1 MYYVRY
7 LKRNKMKITILFVFI
22 FCPFLTI
29 ISQSKDMDKSF
40 SYGLNFKSHEV
51 NKDDR
56 TSLDLLPD
64 GFLKLSKGYTLEFDL
79 KLTNSNHTYGYIFRI
94 IANDTTSLDMTSY
107 LGNNRINFILNGI
120 HNTKASSEYK
130 YERKQLEGKWVNVKI
145 EVRAGSV
152 TFSIDGEEILID
164 TPDNSLGISTIEKIY
179 FGANRHKFFY
189 TSDVPP
195 MSVKNIEIK
204 DDKGKIVRRWDMGR
218 HTVAAVYDDTN
229 GYRAT
234 VSNGIW
240 EIDRHTNWNKEMSLI
255 TRNIYPQIA
264 TDSINNRVFV
274 ATNDSLYIMHLKNKS
289 VQRIKVGGGRP
300 FQGASSY
307 LIYDYIADRLVS
319 YSISHPEPMLY
330 NFDTNMWSGSP
341 SDMSLYVQHHNRFIN
356 PDTNQLV
363 VFGGYGLYRY
373 SAALSTYDLNTGEW
387 ETNDLIDQ
395 LSPRYLS
402 SMGYLGD
409 GQILIFGGY
418 GSKTGLQEA
427 SSYNLYDLHLVD
439 TRAKTS
445 KELGTLEGMPE
456 PYVFGNSMIIDVGEN
471 KFYTLANRSD
481 VYKSSIRLMEVNMND
496 FSYRFLSDSIPYN
509 FQDTESFCDMFRY
522 KNSAIYAVILQR
534 TERGAF
540 ETGIY
545 SLLYPPLSQTDIL
558 QVPGARNIFGNSPV
572 TYIIIGLLVIIIL
585 LAIYLLR
592 RNRMEKA
599 ALSPVV
605 GDKAFVSP
613 PVLPQVP
620 HAYKEKKRSK
630 ISLLGGFQIFDRGG
644 NDITGFFTPVI
655 RQMFLMCLLEYIAT
669 GKGVTSERLDE
680 EFWFDMDKNKA
691 TNNRNVNIRKLR
703 LLLQEIGDVT
713 FQKDNSYWHVSIGD
727 DTFCDYVTVMN
738 LLHEISSAD
747 RVIEKSVIE
756 KIIGIASAGLL
767 LPNIDKRWVDRY
779 QSGYSDL
786 LITTLLK
793 AAKTIEIKDD
803 FRLLVKLADVILIHD
818 SIDEDSVQIKC
829 RSLYKLGQ
837 KGLSKQCY
845 DKFCLDYKNILNEEP
860 QLKYDSIILS
870 E

>member
-1 MYYVRY
+1 
-7 LKRNKMKITILFVFI
+7 MKISILFVFI
-22 FCPFLTI
+22 FSSFLTI
-29 ISQSKDMDKSF
+29 ISQSKDMDKDL

-64 GFLKLSKGYTLEFDL
+64 AFLKLSKGYTLGFDL

-107 LGNNRINFILNGI
+107 LGNNRINLILNGI

-130 YERKQLEGKWVNVKI
+130 YERKRLEDKWVKVKI
-145 EVRAGSV
+145 EVRTGSV
-152 TFSIDGEEILID
+152 TFSIDGDEIQID
-164 TPDNSLGISTIEKIY
+164 TPDNPSGISIIEKIY

-195 MSVKNIEIK
+195 MSVKDIVIK
-204 DDKGKIVRRWDMGR
+204 DEKGKIIRRWDMGR
-218 HTVAAVYDDTN
+218 HDTGVVYDETN

-240 EIDRHTNWNKEMSLI
+240 EIDRHTNWNKDMSLI
-255 TRNIYPQIA
+255 TKNYNPQIA

-289 VQRIKVGGGRP
+289 VQRIKVNSGRP

-307 LIYDYIADRLVS
+307 LIYDYKADRLIS
-319 YSISHPEPMLY
+319 YSISQPELILY
-330 NFDTNMWSGSP
+330 DFGSDTWSGSP
-341 SDMSLYVQHHNRFIN
+341 VDMSLYIQHHNRFID
-356 PDTNQLV
+356 PYTNQLV
-363 VFGGYGLYRY
+363 IFGGYGLYRY
-373 SAALSTYDLNTGEW
+373 SAALSTYNPGTREW
-387 ETNDLIDQ
+387 ESNDLIGQ
-395 LSPRYLS
+395 LTPRYLS

-409 GQILIFGGY
+409 GQILVFGGY

-427 SSYNLYDLHLVD
+427 SSYNIYDLQLID
-439 TRAKTS
+439 TGNKTTE
-445 KELGTLEGMPE
+445 ELGMLTRMQE
-456 PYVFGNSMIIDVGEN
+456 PYVFGNSMIINVAEN

-481 VYKSSIRLMEVNMND
+481 VYKSSIRLMEVNMDD

-522 KNSAIYAVILQR
+522 KNSGIYAVILQR
-534 TERGAF
+534 TEEGAF
-540 ETGIY
+540 EIGIY
-545 SLLYPPLSQTDIL
+545 SLLYPPLSQPDIL
-558 QVPGARNIFGNSPV
+558 PVYNAGGAFSNSPV
-572 TYIIIGLLVIIIL
+572 TYIVIGLLAVVVLLIISLIMRFGYNKQNIHPE
-585 LAIYLLR
+585 AVG
-592 RNRMEKA
+592 NRDS
-599 ALSPVV
+599 SPEQLQVQPAHYYK
-605 GDKAFVSP
+605 DKKQST
-613 PVLPQVP
+613 
-620 HAYKEKKRSK
+620 
-630 ISLLGGFQIFDRGG
+630 ISLLGGFQIFDRKG
-644 NDITGFFTPVI
+644 NDITGYFTPVI

-669 GKGVTSERLDE
+669 GKGITSERLDE
-680 EFWFDMDKNKA
+680 QFWFDMDKNKA

-703 LLLQEIGDVT
+703 LLLQETGDVA
-713 FQKDNSYWHVSIGD
+713 FQKDNSYWHVSIGK

-738 LLHEISSAD
+738 LLHEISGSD
-747 RVIEKSVIE
+747 RMNKATVG
-756 KIIGIASAGLL
+756 KIIDIASAGLL
-767 LPNIDKRWVDRY
+767 LPNIDKRWADKY

-786 LITTLLK
+786 LINNLLK
-793 AAKTIEIKDD
+793 AAKSMGIKDD

-845 DKFCLDYKNILNEEP
+845 DKFCLDYKSILNEEP